1 MASRELDGVGR
12 GLGPPLSRRVIAPPH
27 QGPSSW
33 PLTWGAL
40 GSGDGRRL
48 TCPPP
53 LPSKGRRELCSDST
67 NCGRDR
73 EVRGSEWTTRDEA
86 DLAEPQNCT
95 AQPGPRGD
103 PPPISHVTRRRG
115 WGGRPASPA
124 HRALDE
130 LCPLPASFRP
140 LSSPTQRSEQDEGGR
155 VSRSLLVSGRSQ
167 FLWDSVSPSFKR
179 GQ

>member
-1 MASRELDGVGR
+1 MASREPDGVGR
-12 GLGPPLSRRVIAPPH
+12 GRGPPLSRRVIAPPH
-27 QGPSSW
+27 QGPTSW

-115 WGGRPASPA
+115 WGGGAPLLLPIEPSTNCALSPPAFDPYP
-124 HRALDE
+124 HPPRD
-130 LCPLPASFRP
+130 
-140 LSSPTQRSEQDEGGR
+140 LSRMKAAEYLEA
-155 VSRSLLVSGRSQ
+155 
-167 FLWDSVSPSFKR
+167 F
-179 GQ
+179 